1 MDRMICFIGV
11 PHVTPTA
18 HDTSWLWNVAVVS
31 RPSRGSFT
39 GLRGNSE
46 KLEKEYTV
54 CCGDRFAGNLFA
66 QAIAQTIDKPL

>member
-54 CCGDRFAGNLFA
+54 CCGFLRPVCRKFIRPSHRADDR
-66 QAIAQTIDKPL
+66 